1 MIVTTLLIIGACGF
15 IYRMNQLQESVN
27 NSTIWDEKRVSA
39 EDMVL

>member
-1 MIVTTLLIIGACGF
+1 MIVTTLLVIGACGF

-27 NSTIWDEKRVSA
+27 KSSLWDEKRLSA